1 MVYTQF
7 LTNGLNMLKRLFGIL
22 LFVIC
27 VVATAHGQNVVR
39 GKVLDNSKGEPLP
52 FATVVVVGMPNVYDV
67 TDSKGNFV
75 LRFGNNSSIN
85 RKIEISIM
93 GYITKR
99 FSLVNDGV
107 YTLNEDTYSLREV
120 VVTATESH
128 EVVNSSKIG
137 KSAIKHIQPSSI
149 ADILELL
156 PGGRAKDPVLSS
168 PQIIS
173 LRSAAAISGSN
184 YNTQALGT
192 KFIIDGVPVNNDANL
207 QSTPAYSA
215 YGSSFVNAGVDMRTI
230 STDDVESIEVVRG
243 IPSVEYGDLT
253 SGLVNIKRK
262 QGGRDIEARFKADMQ
277 SKLFYAGKGFE
288 WGEHDKLTMNINAGY
303 LDAKSDPRNTRQNY
317 SRFTAGYRIGKR
329 GDNKGDYTVY
339 LNGNLDFTGSFD
351 KRKSDKDLDKGL
363 GNRPIETYKSG
374 YNKIVAGGE
383 LGIKNSKEAGLF
395 RQFTLTASVTSEF
408 SKIDRW
414 KYVVLGANIPLSTS
428 LEEGEHDVVTV
439 PFRYEATLKVDG
451 KPFYAYIKALSKFR
465 AKTASTSHD
474 FKIGADWNMDKN
486 YGKGVIFDPNHPFS
500 PDMNVRPRRFSS
512 IPANHQLSV
521 FAEVNSIW
529 NIGKLRLETMAG
541 ARGTSMLNIGKS
553 YAIQGKVYY
562 DPRLNIRLEFPT
574 INIGGRRLVAALS
587 GGVGWHTKLP
597 TMDMLY
603 PDPLYYDIT
612 QFNYWPV
619 DERYRRINVL
629 VKKYDLTNY
638 NLKAAR
644 NFKWEVRG
652 DAKWN
657 GFSLSVTYFREDM
670 QSGFRNSSKLDRIMY
685 KDYDES
691 AVDYKKLTGPP
702 SLENLP
708 YVTDTLML
716 AYSFSTNGSRTK
728 KEGVEF
734 TLSTKRIDAIKTKLT
749 VTGAW
754 FKTRYSNSQ
763 PQYYRPSVIVAG
775 KVYPYVGLYDEVDK
789 YLREMFNTNF
799 TFDTQIPRFGL
810 IFSTSFQCLWFTGQQ
825 NGYCNP
831 YPILYVD
838 KNLTEHKFTDESAKN
853 GVLAQLIKS
862 SRDESI
868 FEYGRIPFCMNI
880 NLKVTKT
887 LYRDKMALAVFVNK
901 IADYTPS
908 YRTSKGVIV
917 RRDVRPYF
925 GMELNFKL

>member
-1 MVYTQF
+1 
-7 LTNGLNMLKRLFGIL
+7 MLKRLFGIL

-329 GDNKGDYTVY
+329 WDNKGLLY
-339 LNGNLDFTGSFD
+339 G
-351 KRKSDKDLDKGL
+351 
-363 GNRPIETYKSG
+363 TY
-374 YNKIVAGGE
+374 
-383 LGIKNSKEAGLF
+383 
-395 RQFTLTASVTSEF
+395 
-408 SKIDRW
+408 
-414 KYVVLGANIPLSTS
+414 
-428 LEEGEHDVVTV
+428 
-439 PFRYEATLKVDG
+439 
-451 KPFYAYIKALSKFR
+451 
-465 AKTASTSHD
+465 
-474 FKIGADWNMDKN
+474 
-486 YGKGVIFDPNHPFS
+486 
-500 PDMNVRPRRFSS
+500 S
-512 IPANHQLSV
+512 I
-521 FAEVNSIW
+521 
-529 NIGKLRLETMAG
+529 
-541 ARGTSMLNIGKS
+541 
-553 YAIQGKVYY
+553 
-562 DPRLNIRLEFPT
+562 
-574 INIGGRRLVAALS
+574 
-587 GGVGWHTKLP
+587 
-597 TMDMLY
+597 
-603 PDPLYYDIT
+603 
-612 QFNYWPV
+612 
-619 DERYRRINVL
+619 
-629 VKKYDLTNY
+629 
-638 NLKAAR
+638 
-644 NFKWEVRG
+644 
-652 DAKWN
+652 
-657 GFSLSVTYFREDM
+657 
-670 QSGFRNSSKLDRIMY
+670 
-685 KDYDES
+685 
-691 AVDYKKLTGPP
+691 
-702 SLENLP
+702 
-708 YVTDTLML
+708 
-716 AYSFSTNGSRTK
+716 
-728 KEGVEF
+728 
-734 TLSTKRIDAIKTKLT
+734 
-749 VTGAW
+749 
-754 FKTRYSNSQ
+754 
-763 PQYYRPSVIVAG
+763 
-775 KVYPYVGLYDEVDK
+775 
-789 YLREMFNTNF
+789 
-799 TFDTQIPRFGL
+799 
-810 IFSTSFQCLWFTGQQ
+810 
-825 NGYCNP
+825 
-831 YPILYVD
+831 
-838 KNLTEHKFTDESAKN
+838 
-853 GVLAQLIKS
+853 
-862 SRDESI
+862 
-868 FEYGRIPFCMNI
+868 
-880 NLKVTKT
+880 
-887 LYRDKMALAVFVNK
+887 
-901 IADYTPS
+901 
-908 YRTSKGVIV
+908 
-917 RRDVRPYF
+917 
-925 GMELNFKL
+925 